1 MQGRSQSAKRML
13 EVQKHLHS
21 IEELKYLRLKQQIDK
36 CETEQRE
43 LTEALSS
50 EDALHGLFL
59 DMSVRR
65 IQALKQEEIRL
76 MPLLQKQA
84 RVLVDHGG
92 RIKNTERLVKELEY
106 EERRAEERSDLE
118 EILEVMLAK
127 SSASLKQDR

>member
-1 MQGRSQSAKRML
+1 MRGRSQNAKRML

-106 EERRAEERSDLE
+106 EERRDEERSDLE

-127 SSASLKQDR
+127 RSASLKQDR

>member
-65 IQALKQEEIRL
+65 IQALKQEAIRL
-76 MPLLQKQA
+76 MPLLQKQE

-106 EERRAEERSDLE
+106 EEQRAEERSDLE

>member
-1 MQGRSQSAKRML
+1 MRGRSQNAKRML

-65 IQALKQEEIRL
+65 IKALKQEEIRL

-106 EERRAEERSDLE
+106 EERRDEERSDLE

-127 SSASLKQDR
+127 RSASLKQDR

>member
-1 MQGRSQSAKRML
+1 MKSKAQSAKRML

-36 CETEQRE
+36 CEVEQQE

-65 IQALKQEEIRL
+65 IKALQQEALQL
-76 MPLLQKQA
+76 MPLLQTQA

-92 RIKNTERLVKELEY
+92 RIKTTERLVDELEY

-118 EILEVMLAK
+118 EILEVTLARA
-127 SSASLKQDR
+127 SASLKQDR

>member
-1 MQGRSQSAKRML
+1 MRGRSQSAKRML

-106 EERRAEERSDLE
+106 EERRDEERSDLE

>member
-1 MQGRSQSAKRML
+1 MAVRSQSAKRML
-13 EVQKHLHS
+13 VVQKHLHS
-21 IEELKYLRLKQQIDK
+21 IEELKYLRLKQKIDK

-43 LTEALSS
+43 LTEALSG

-76 MPLLQKQA
+76 MPLLQNQE

-92 RIKNTERLVKELEY
+92 RIKSTERLVEGLEY

-118 EILEVMLAK
+118 EILEVTLAK
-127 SSASLKQDR
+127 GSASLKQDR

>member
-1 MQGRSQSAKRML
+1 MRGRSQNAKRML

-65 IQALKQEEIRL
+65 IQALKQEGIRL

-106 EERRAEERSDLE
+106 EERRDEDRSDLE

>member
-1 MQGRSQSAKRML
+1 MRSKAQNAKRML

-21 IEELKYLRLKQQIDK
+21 MEELKYLRLKQQIDK
-36 CETEQRE
+36 CEVEQRE

-65 IQALKQEEIRL
+65 IKALQQEEIRL

-92 RIKNTERLVKELEY
+92 RIKSTERLVEELEY

-118 EILEVMLAK
+118 EILEVTLARG
-127 SSASLKQDR
+127 SASLKQDR

>member
-106 EERRAEERSDLE
+106 EERRDEERSDLE

>member
-1 MQGRSQSAKRML
+1 
-13 EVQKHLHS
+13 
-21 IEELKYLRLKQQIDK
+21 
-36 CETEQRE
+36 
-43 LTEALSS
+43 LSS

-84 RVLVDHGG
+84 RVLVEHGG
-92 RIKNTERLVKELEY
+92 RIKNTERLVEELEY

-127 SSASLKQDR
+127 GSASLKQDR